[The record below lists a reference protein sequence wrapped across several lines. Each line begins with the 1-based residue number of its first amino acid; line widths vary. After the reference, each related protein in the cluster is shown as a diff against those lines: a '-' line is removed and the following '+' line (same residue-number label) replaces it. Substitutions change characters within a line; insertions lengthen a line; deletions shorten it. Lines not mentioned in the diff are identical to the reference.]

1 MMFHMQ
7 MVVSYKDQYLDH
19 HHHLDQEKQHL
30 YHFLQEIKLRI
41 LFILFNRNFKRT
53 KFCYQW
59 N

>member
-30 YHFLQEIKLRI
+30 YHFLQGLKETERI
-41 LFILFNRNFKRT
+41 EFI
-53 KFCYQW
+53 
-59 N
+59 

>member
-1 MMFHMQ
+1 MQ

-30 YHFLQEIKLRI
+30 YHFLQGLKKKNRI
-41 LFILFNRNFKRT
+41 YLKKKFKQT
-53 KFCYQW
+53 KFGYKW

>member
-1 MMFHMQ
+1 MQ

-30 YHFLQEIKLRI
+30 YHFLQGLKEKRKNRI
-41 LFILFNRNFKRT
+41 YLKKKEKFKRT
-53 KFCYQW
+53 KFCYKW